1 MSTLARFAALAFLAA
16 ALALPTLVAAQTTTP
31 ADVVRLHDGT
41 FLRGTLVER
50 SPTQVVVVLQTG
62 ETRTYPASAVEYA
75 GPDAPP
81 APTSVAVPPA
91 PIAPAARVARLH
103 VSSDQSELSLQ
114 RLQGSAAVSSWNG
127 HGMTTALV
135 DQFGILCNVPCDLE
149 VPEGAY
155 QLGVAKG
162 VGAARRAGSP
172 MDLRGDMALRVGYE
186 DHSATRGT
194 GWLIFG
200 IGSAVGAGLMMG
212 SIWAGPEDCS
222 IGADYCHS
230 TMSLPMMIVG
240 SVIWIGGVLA
250 GLVFLTVGDA
260 ATIEV
265 EPAAARF

>member
-1 MSTLARFAALAFLAA
+1 MSTLARFSALTFLAA
-16 ALALPTLVAAQTTTP
+16 ALALSTLVAAQVTTP

-75 GPDAPP
+75 GPDTPP
-81 APTSVAVPPA
+81 APLAVPPA
-91 PIAPAARVARLH
+91 PVAPAARVARLH

-135 DQFGILCNVPCDLE
+135 DQFGILCNIPCDLD

-162 VGAARRAGSP
+162 VGAALRAGSP

-200 IGSAVGAGLMMG
+200 ISTAVGAGLMMG
-212 SIWAGPEDCS
+212 SVWAGPEDCS

-230 TMSLPMMIVG
+230 TMSFPMMIVG
-240 SVIWIGGVLA
+240 SVIWLGGVLV
-250 GLVFLTVGDA
+250 GLLFLTAGDS
-260 ATIEV
+260 ATIEA
-265 EPAAARF
+265 EPTAARF